1 MKIYSPT
8 GVQVHNNIQL
18 WYKTSER
25 KGTLSD
31 RLFTAKHWRRPHFDT
46 GTLSAAIKLTAC

>member
-31 RLFTAKHWRRPHFDT
+31 RLFTAKHWRWPHFDT